1 MLRWGTQEGR
11 KVARTG
17 CERGDSSWEK
27 GETCYTCGK
36 KRLRNVGRGE
46 KESDR
51 KEAITGQLSEVAGC
65 SLGTR

>member
-1 MLRWGTQEGR
+1 MLYM
-11 KVARTG
+11 
-17 CERGDSSWEK
+17 WE
-27 GETCYTCGK
+27 

>member
-11 KVARTG
+11 KVASTG

-27 GETCYTCGK
+27 GETCYTCGGK

-51 KEAITGQLSEVAGC
+51 K
-65 SLGTR
+65 GTR

>member
-1 MLRWGTQEGR
+1 MQALVVKEETAVGR
-11 KVARTG
+11 RVRHATHV
-17 CERGDSSWEK
+17 
-27 GETCYTCGK
+27 GK

-51 KEAITGQLSEVAGC
+51 KEAITGQLSEVTGC

>member
-1 MLRWGTQEGR
+1 MQALVVKEETAVGR
-11 KVARTG
+11 RVRYATR
-17 CERGDSSWEK
+17 
-27 GETCYTCGK
+27 GK

-51 KEAITGQLSEVAGC
+51 KEAITGQLSEVTGC